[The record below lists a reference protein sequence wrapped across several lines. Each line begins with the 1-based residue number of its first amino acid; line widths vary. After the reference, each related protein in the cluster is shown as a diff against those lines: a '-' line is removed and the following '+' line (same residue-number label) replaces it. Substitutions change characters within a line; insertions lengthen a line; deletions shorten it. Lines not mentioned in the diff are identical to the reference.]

1 MWVCLFGGVVVCS
14 LQQWFEYS
22 SKGKKHTCPIC
33 KQGCRASD
41 ACRLYFQSVGDANN
55 SVKPS
60 KCFELEE
67 DAGVLRRE
75 VKRLEVKVSGLN
87 SQVEGQ
93 TKELEGLNEEV
104 FLFYFILFMAAFRRV
119 LRREVKR
126 LEVKIWSLIEFNDVV
141 QFMYLTLLCDIRLLL
156 LLSLVVFSLICGG

>member
-1 MWVCLFGGVVVCS
+1 MLGF
-14 LQQWFEYS
+14 
-22 SKGKKHTCPIC
+22 
-33 KQGCRASD
+33 
-41 ACRLYFQSVGDANN
+41 
-55 SVKPS
+55 
-60 KCFELEE
+60 
-67 DAGVLRRE
+67 LRRE
-75 VKRLEVKVSGLN
+75 VNVSGLN

>member
-1 MWVCLFGGVVVCS
+1 M
-14 LQQWFEYS
+14 Q
-22 SKGKKHTCPIC
+22 
-33 KQGCRASD
+33 R
-41 ACRLYFQSVGDANN
+41 
-55 SVKPS
+55 
-60 KCFELEE
+60 
-67 DAGVLRRE
+67 
-75 VKRLEVKVSGLN
+75 
-87 SQVEGQ
+87 Q

>member
-1 MWVCLFGGVVVCS
+1 M
-14 LQQWFEYS
+14 
-22 SKGKKHTCPIC
+22 
-33 KQGCRASD
+33 
-41 ACRLYFQSVGDANN
+41 
-55 SVKPS
+55 KPS

-126 LEVKIWSLIEFNDVV
+126 L
-141 QFMYLTLLCDIRLLL
+141 LCWDLDTGSKRWQRN
-156 LLSLVVFSLICGG
+156 LLSER